1 MELAVPDALNL
12 VSNSR
17 FSEGRRRP
25 QDWRW
30 IAEDECCTWQR
41 LPAENGDPA
50 GMRITVNGALPRSG
64 RPDGVRYVW
73 SQRVRAAGEQFYR
86 IEAMFSHGGSSD
98 GELAPASGIVL
109 SVQPLKGRV
118 PVGERLETP
127 PALAA
132 DGTLRAFFRTPP
144 GSNGIE
150 LRVGVRGPSSAVV
163 VREVLVL
170 PVLELEFC
178 SHPAA
183 VPTPCYACPPPRT
196 VKAIGLCGDVDE
208 DRPLVRALR
217 ARFGRSAVRVLDAD
231 ALRSGD
237 SRSAPRTVCD
247 AILIHGAPPPAL
259 RSMAALQALA
269 RDHLVVIGLP
279 GLARVARG
287 AVEVRTIRQ
296 KDDLLCATVYEAN
309 FITRGF
315 ALRDCFPFAWRG
327 LNGADPRVFVQNQ
340 IRPTRAFAAFC
351 RRHGFT
357 VLLRSETDSDASSD
371 RPLSLFAGTP
381 GGGLLV
387 LDLEPVDTAPSTLNE
402 PNVVLHLLLNA
413 LGADS
418 AALGQD
424 AVPAVAHRE
433 FWEQLLDVEQ
443 RFDSYGAAFE
453 DLAAPYR
460 PDMRPRLHVGRPTK
474 TLGLPVVERPVILIR
489 TGLSGADADG
499 VYGVLSWIK
508 ALLRP
513 MPYACPYAAAL
524 VSRFRLAWQCA
535 CAEWPRDV
543 GWLRPEA
550 EPVKLGR
557 LDPDRVAMVIDIT
570 NSNTQTLRV
579 AMPGASGLRPRA
591 AIGLPALWN
600 AAFAG
605 RYFGWF
611 PAAGRPLADQ
621 RHYAW
626 QYDRLLPDVV
636 ADDSPFDTS
645 FHRSAAAAGAE
656 LVRLE
661 TPNSPADFEC
671 NSILRTDRVATLV
684 ELLIGLYGGLL
695 VTNRRVSDLTIRLP
709 EGLVSPRDSLQIL
722 RATPD
727 PDRVDARA
735 VAAKAAGPI
744 TLQPGEALCSFRPE

>member
-1 MELAVPDALNL
+1 MPDALNL

-17 FSEGRRRP
+17 FTEGQRRP

-30 IAEDECCTWQR
+30 IAQDPSCTYQR
-41 LPAENGDPA
+41 LPSKNGDPA
-50 GMRITVNGALPRSG
+50 GMQITVNGTMPRSG
-64 RPDGVRYVW
+64 RPDGARLVW
-73 SQRVRAAGEQFYR
+73 SQRVRAAGGQFYR
-86 IEAMFSHGGSSD
+86 IEAIFTLGG
-98 GELAPASGIVL
+98 APDQEVVSTAGIVL

-127 PALAA
+127 AA
-132 DGTLRAFFRTPP
+132 AAVDGTLRAFFRTPA
-144 GSNGIE
+144 GANGLD
-150 LRVGVRGPSSAVV
+150 LRVGIRGPLPAVV

-170 PVLELEFC
+170 PVLELELC

-183 VPTPCYACPPPRT
+183 VPSPSYACAPPRV
-196 VKAIGLCGDVDE
+196 VKTIGLCGEVDE

-217 ARFGRSAVRVLDAD
+217 TRFGRQAVRVLNAD
-231 ALRSGD
+231 ALRKGP
-237 SRSAPRTVCD
+237 SRSAAQTGCD
-247 AILIHGAPPPAL
+247 AILIQGTPPPPL
-259 RSMAALQALA
+259 RSMAALQTLA
-269 RDHLVVIGLP
+269 KDHLVVIGLS

-315 ALRDCFPFAWRG
+315 ALRDCFPFAWSG
-327 LNGADPRVFVQNQ
+327 LNGADPRVFVHNQ
-340 IRPTRAFAAFC
+340 IRPTKAFAAFC
-351 RRHGFT
+351 RKHGFT
-357 VLLRSETDSDASSD
+357 VLLRSETDADASSD

-381 GGGLLV
+381 AGGLLV
-387 LDLEPVDTAPSTLNE
+387 LDLEPIDTAPSTLNE
-402 PNVVLHLLLNA
+402 PSIVLHLLLNA

-418 AALGQD
+418 TALGQY
-424 AVPAVAHRE
+424 AVPAWTHRE

-489 TGLSGADADG
+489 TGLSGSDTDG
-499 VYGVLSWIK
+499 VYGVMNWIK

-513 MPYACPYAAAL
+513 APYACPYAAAL
-524 VSRFRLAWQCA
+524 FSRFRLTWQTLCA
-535 CAEWPRDV
+535 DWPRDV

-550 EPVKLGR
+550 EPATPGR
-557 LDPDRVAMVIDIT
+557 LDPDRIAMVIDIT
-570 NSNTQTLRV
+570 NANTQTLRV
-579 AMPGASGLRPRA
+579 AMPGASVLRRRA

-600 AAFAG
+600 AVFAG
-605 RYFGWF
+605 RYFGRL
-611 PAAGRPLADQ
+611 PAAGQPLADQ

-626 QYDRLLPDVV
+626 QYDRLLPEVV
-636 ADDSPFDTS
+636 TDDSPFDTA
-645 FHRSAAAAGAE
+645 FHRSALASGAE

-661 TPNSPADFEC
+661 TPSSPADFEC

-684 ELLIGLYGGLL
+684 ELLIGLHGGML
-695 VTNRRVSDLTIRLP
+695 VTNRRVSDLTLRLP
-709 EGLVSPRDSLQIL
+709 EGLVSPRDALQIL

-727 PDRVDARA
+727 LARVDARA
-735 VAAKAAGPI
+735 AAVRAAGQI
-744 TLQPGEALCSFRPE
+744 ALRPGEALCSFRPV

>member
-17 FSEGRRRP
+17 FTEGQRRP

-30 IAEDECCTWQR
+30 IAEEACCTWQR
-41 LPAENGDPA
+41 VPAGNGAPA
-50 GMRITVNGALPRSG
+50 GMQITVNGASPRS
-64 RPDGVRYVW
+64 RRSDGVRYVW
-73 SQRVRAAGEQFYR
+73 SQRVRAAGKQFYR
-86 IEAMFSHGGSSD
+86 VEALFTLGDSPD
-98 GELAPASGIVL
+98 GAAGPRAGIVL
-109 SVQPLKGRV
+109 SVQPLKGHA
-118 PVGERLETP
+118 PIGERLETP
-127 PALAA
+127 PALAEN
-132 DGTLRAFFRTPP
+132 GTLRAFFRTPP
-144 GSNGIE
+144 SANGID
-150 LRVGVRGPSSAVV
+150 LRVGVRGTSSAVV
-163 VREVLVL
+163 LQEVLVL

-183 VPTPCYACPPPRT
+183 VPAPSYASPPPRT
-196 VKAIGLCGDVDE
+196 VKTIGLCGEVDE

-231 ALRSGD
+231 ALRFGR
-237 SRSAPRTVCD
+237 SRSAPRTGCD
-247 AILIHGAPPPAL
+247 AILIQGTPPPAL
-259 RSMAALQALA
+259 RSMAVLQTLA
-269 RDHLVVIGLP
+269 RDHLVVIGLA

-287 AVEVRTIRQ
+287 AVEVRTVRQ
-296 KDDLLCATVYEAN
+296 KDDLLCATVHEAN

-327 LNGADPRVFVQNQ
+327 LNGADPRVFVHNQ
-340 IRPTRAFAAFC
+340 VRPTKAFAAFC
-351 RRHGFT
+351 SRHGFA
-357 VLLRSETDSDASSD
+357 VLLRSETDADASSD

-387 LDLEPVDTAPSTLNE
+387 LDLEPIDTAPSTLNE
-402 PNVVLHLLLNA
+402 PNITLHLLLNA

-418 AALGQD
+418 AALGQY
-424 AVPAVAHRE
+424 AVPAWTHRE

-489 TGLSGADADG
+489 TGLSGSDTDG
-499 VYGVLSWIK
+499 VYGTLNWIK

-513 MPYACPYAAAL
+513 VPYACPYAAAF
-524 VSRFRLAWQCA
+524 VSRFRLAWQIVCA
-535 CAEWPRDV
+535 DWPRDV

-550 EPVKLGR
+550 GPARCER
-557 LDPDRVAMVIDIT
+557 LNPDRAAMVIDIT
-570 NSNTQTLRV
+570 NSDTQTLRV
-579 AMPGASGLRPRA
+579 AMPEASSLRARA
-591 AIGLPALWN
+591 ALGLPALWN

-626 QYDRLLPDVV
+626 QYDRLLPEVV
-636 ADDSPFDTS
+636 AEDAPFDTP
-645 FHRSAAAAGAE
+645 FHRSTAAAGAE

-684 ELLIGLYGGLL
+684 ELLVGLHGGLL
-695 VTNRRVSDLTIRLP
+695 LTNRHVSDLTLRLP
-709 EGLVSPRDSLQIL
+709 EGLVSSRDSLHIL

-727 PDRVDARA
+727 PARTDSRSVPA
-735 VAAKAAGPI
+735 GTAKPI
-744 TLQPGEALCSFRPE
+744 TLRPGEALCSFRQA